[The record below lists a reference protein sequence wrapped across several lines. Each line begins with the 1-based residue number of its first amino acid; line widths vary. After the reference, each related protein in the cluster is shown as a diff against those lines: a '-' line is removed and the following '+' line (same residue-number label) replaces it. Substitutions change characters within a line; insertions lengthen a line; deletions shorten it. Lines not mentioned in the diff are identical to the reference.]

1 MSASESRKA
10 GDWALPYK
18 GLAATSASGTTCA
31 RAIAGRS
38 VGCREH
44 GGNRRRH
51 EDGMWRMA
59 LRDGCCGTV
68 AVVLSMDN
76 QEWPV
81 QTMYRKQAKQVTL
94 DQEPVIFMH
103 KPSDFSCIVAS
114 SWLTNSVL
122 KTFSIR
128 HPLLGSSRE
137 YRKRYGYEDD
147 MLKKHHR
154 RQLHPSPRHGEDV
167 TPKSCGER
175 AVTQLQPPLALLPG

>member
-1 MSASESRKA
+1 MPKKVIQDLLYKMPKQIRLS
-10 GDWALPYK
+10 PY
-18 GLAATSASGTTCA
+18 
-31 RAIAGRS
+31 
-38 VGCREH
+38 
-44 GGNRRRH
+44 N
-51 EDGMWRMA
+51 
-59 LRDGCCGTV
+59 CC
-68 AVVLSMDN
+68 
-76 QEWPV
+76 
-81 QTMYRKQAKQVTL
+81 TL
-94 DQEPVIFMH
+94 ILQH

-175 AVTQLQPPLALLPG
+175 AVTQLQPPLALLPGWGCRLNTLPSPRFVTSSEPGFDIGFGERAHCQPPQIWSTRRCPPSDPWCVACWC

>member
-76 QEWPV
+76 QILRSGPC
-81 QTMYRKQAKQVTL
+81 KQCTGS
-94 DQEPVIFMH
+94 
-103 KPSDFSCIVAS
+103 KPS
-114 SWLTNSVL
+114 
-122 KTFSIR
+122 
-128 HPLLGSSRE
+128 
-137 YRKRYGYEDD
+137 RKMHCMIYIGE
-147 MLKKHHR
+147 KK
-154 RQLHPSPRHGEDV
+154 
-167 TPKSCGER
+167 
-175 AVTQLQPPLALLPG
+175 A